1 MAEKP
6 KVISTLRARGG
17 VIVHAMRY
25 VLMVSIAL
33 AVVAMVWVYLAAPK
47 PSPATVPAASGSR

>member
-17 VIVHAMRY
+17 VIVYAMRY
-25 VLMVSIAL
+25 VLMVSVAL
-33 AVVAMVWVYLAAPK
+33 AAIAMVWVYVAAPK
-47 PSPATVPAASGSR
+47 ASPASVPVVAGAG